1 MKNIEY
7 IYFIIFLYFFIILP
21 IYLANVLHEKKGMI
35 EHLAFFLALRKFFE
49 TRSENK
55 TKQYAF

>member
-1 MKNIEY
+1 M
-7 IYFIIFLYFFIILP
+7 IFLYFFIILP

-35 EHLAFFLALRKFFE
+35 KHLAFFLALRKFFE